1 VKNIGEIIDMS
12 EFFKYI
18 YLEEQKMFK
27 FESSSQYS
35 SVFQIKEMLEIVGIL
50 EQKSIRYIIDEHSN
64 IILNNLYA

>member
-27 FESSSQYS
+27 IESSSQYS
-35 SVFQIKEMLEIVGIL
+35 RVFQIKEMLEIVGIL
-50 EQKSIRYIIDEHSN
+50 DQNNITYIIDKHSN
-64 IILNNLYA
+64 IILTNLYN